1 MAAARGATVLS
12 TDVEPL
18 SLCLLRQAAAEQSL
32 HLDTALCD
40 VLDLDAPLPHIGGR
54 PADLLL
60 ISDCF
65 VTPDLAA
72 ALGARTAEAL
82 EQGTTVLVVDPQRP
96 TRRDFVGALLR
107 RGVEPWRA
115 QFSDIGEG
123 RTARREIV
131 PGAGELHLFETSVG
145 VPVFYEI

>member
-1 MAAARGATVLS
+1 VAAARGATVLS

-54 PADLLL
+54 AADLLL

-72 ALGARTAEAL
+72 ALG
-82 EQGTTVLVVDPQRP
+82 
-96 TRRDFVGALLR
+96 
-107 RGVEPWRA
+107 
-115 QFSDIGEG
+115 
-123 RTARREIV
+123 
-131 PGAGELHLFETSVG
+131 
-145 VPVFYEI
+145 

>member
-1 MAAARGATVLS
+1 MLS

-32 HLDTALCD
+32 HIDTALCD
-40 VLDLDAPLPHIGGR
+40 VLALSAPLPHIGGR
-54 PADLLL
+54 AADLLL

-65 VTPDLAA
+65 VTPGLAA
-72 ALGARTAEAL
+72 ALGARVAEAL
-82 EQGTTVLVVDPQRP
+82 EQGSTVLVVDPQRP

-107 RGVEPWRA
+107 HGVEPWRA

-123 RTARREIV
+123 CTARRENVV

>member
-1 MAAARGATVLS
+1 MRRPRPG
-12 TDVEPL
+12 
-18 SLCLLRQAAAEQSL
+18 R
-32 HLDTALCD
+32 TAPAHRRSRCR
-40 VLDLDAPLPHIGGR
+40 P
-54 PADLLL
+54 PADFR
-60 ISDCF
+60 DCF

-72 ALGARTAEAL
+72 ALGARAAEVL

-107 RGVEPWRA
+107 RGIEPWRA
-115 QFSDIGEG
+115 QFGDIGDG
-123 RTARREIV
+123 STARREIV

>member
-1 MAAARGATVLS
+1 MLA

-18 SLCLLRQAAAEQSL
+18 SLCLLRQAATEQSL
-32 HLDTALCD
+32 CLDTALCD
-40 VLDLDAPLPHIGGR
+40 ATAAATPLPHVGNR
-54 PADLLL
+54 AADLLL

-65 VTPDLAA
+65 VTPSLAA

-107 RGVEPWRA
+107 HGVEPWRA

>member
-1 MAAARGATVLS
+1 MLS

-32 HLDTALCD
+32 HIDTALCD
-40 VLDLDAPLPHIGGR
+40 VLALTAPLPHIGGR
-54 PADLLL
+54 AADLLL

-65 VTPDLAA
+65 VTPGLAA
-72 ALGARTAEAL
+72 ALGARVAEAL

-96 TRRDFVGALLR
+96 TCRDFVGELLR
-107 RGVEPWRA
+107 HGLEPRRV
-115 QFSDIGEG
+115 QFGEFG
-123 RTARREIV
+123 DGSTARREIV
-131 PGAGELHLFETSVG
+131 PGAGELHLFETRVG